1 MIQVIFERF
10 DNPSLSCRTSLNS
23 LKISLVSHDRI
34 LDIQISIEFEILFDL
49 NILQCRCRNI
59 SFTFHF
65 PRDTLKLCLK
75 VKFI

>member
-49 NILQCRCRNI
+49 NILQRRGRNI
-59 SFTFHF
+59 SFAFHF
-65 PRDTLKLCLK
+65 PRDTLKLC
-75 VKFI
+75 